1 MWGKHIY
8 SSFSMIFEF
17 FIENSLFTISYKN
30 KIKKKCVLYK

>member
-17 FIENSLFTISYKN
+17 FIENSLFHNLIQK
-30 KIKKKCVLYK
+30 